1 MEINK
6 KQWYFH
12 LAVVL
17 TIVLMD
23 LFSDYVYGGSER
35 FLGNLQLPFNYMR
48 VVMYTATFTTYAVNF
63 YFVCPYTLGKKHYV
77 RFAIGVVFLI
87 VIFGRVRYLLEEVL
101 LFEFTGKHNYFEES
115 RRFLFYTFDNSVF
128 AIKGIL
134 YSTLVYF
141 FFEYATNQHRIHTL
155 ELDYNKAE
163 LSLLKSQLEPHFLFN
178 TLNAFYTD
186 LVDDKPKIAKDILRL
201 CQLLRY
207 VTYEAGTDF
216 MPLSK
221 EINFIEDYIY
231 LHKKRFE
238 DTLSLN
244 YTIDGVVGDQKVP
257 SLVFI
262 HFVENIFKHG
272 VVTNKELP
280 AKIVIT
286 VTKDFVSMETSNKI
300 SSAEQY
306 TTSGIGKENL
316 ERRLSAIYKKD
327 YVLQYDQTSDIFTTI
342 LKLPFKIES

>member
-35 FLGNLQLPFNYMR
+35 FLGNFQLPLNYMR
-48 VVMYTATFTTYAVNF
+48 VIMYTATFTTYAVNF

-77 RFAIGVVFLI
+77 RFAIGVIFLI

-115 RRFLFYTFDNSVF
+115 RKFLFYTFDNSIY

-141 FFEYATNQHRIHTL
+141 FFEYATNQHRIHKL

-186 LVDDKPKIAKDILRL
+186 LVDEKPEIAKDILRL

-231 LHKKRFE
+231 LHRKRFE
-238 DTLSLN
+238 DTLFLEYEVTGIVS
-244 YTIDGVVGDQKVP
+244 DQFVP

-272 VVTNKELP
+272 VVTNSAFP
-280 AKIVIT
+280 AKISII
-286 VTKDFVSMETSNKI
+286 VTDEFISMETANLVSV
-300 SSAEQY
+300 AEQY
-306 TTSGIGKENL
+306 SASGIGKENL
-316 ERRLSAIYKKD
+316 KRRLSAIFKQD
-327 YVLQYDQTSDIFTTI
+327 YILQYDQSNDIFTTI
-342 LKLPFKIES
+342 LKLPFKIKS